1 MANSARFL
9 PYGVR
14 RILMVLLS
22 AMLGTTCFAGTFTA
36 FGPQVYVRATGTPVT
51 VTNTFTVLNPN
62 TQYTLRVH
70 NGGLVDSSTDR
81 VSSTTVT
88 VNGVIIVAP
97 NDLNQNVGEVDKP
110 ITLLASNQ
118 IDVQVRGAP
127 GGTLSIDILG
137 IDNDP
142 PVITAVASPAAN
154 GASWNNSAVT
164 VAFACSDATSGVA
177 VCPAPTTVGTEGPNQ
192 IITGQAVDKAGN
204 TASASVTLNIDRTA
218 PFISVAASPAPNAA
232 GWNNTDVTL
241 SFTCFDGLSGVVS
254 CPGSQLVNTEGKGQS
269 VMQSVADFA
278 GNSASASAVSN
289 VD

>member
-14 RILMVLLS
+14 RILMVLLL
-22 AMLGTTCFAGTFTA
+22 ALLGTPCFAGTFSA
-36 FGPQVYVRATGTPVT
+36 FGPQVYVRASGDPVT

-62 TQYTLRVH
+62 TQYTLRLH

-97 NDLNQNVGEVDKP
+97 NDLSQNVGEVDKP
-110 ITLLASNQ
+110 VTLLASNK

-154 GASWNNSAVT
+154 GAAWNN
-164 VAFACSDATSGVA
+164 
-177 VCPAPTTVGTEGPNQ
+177 
-192 IITGQAVDKAGN
+192 
-204 TASASVTLNIDRTA
+204 
-218 PFISVAASPAPNAA
+218 
-232 GWNNTDVTL
+232 
-241 SFTCFDGLSGVVS
+241 CFCDGGIHL
-254 CPGSQLVNTEGKGQS
+254 
-269 VMQSVADFA
+269 
-278 GNSASASAVSN
+278 
-289 VD
+289 